1 VTSVERPRP
10 LGSLLASAQR
20 LTRRSIGRANVATGW
35 QDDAWT
41 LFDEVGEL
49 HFLATTLAGRG
60 GNARI
65 YVGEIGDDPTEAP
78 TPVDDPNISGVLD
91 AVGDSS
97 NARTQMIVRLLV
109 NLFITGGGWL
119 VGVPRWR
126 FPASLLPAEP
136 DPFAPRDETLEWRML
151 SVNEVS
157 SGSTGDV
164 TLRFGPTEA
173 EKVLCSPDD
182 VFLIRVW
189 RPHPRHWWEADS
201 PTRAVLPILRELV
214 ALTQYVSALT
224 DSRLTGAGAIIF
236 PESAS
241 RALRVSAGLGEDDP
255 TDPLS
260 EAFIETAAEARRNQD
275 SAAAKVAIV
284 LNLPDEAC
292 ALVRHITFAVP
303 LDAEARPLREE
314 AIRRL
319 ALGLDA
325 PPEVLLGSGST
336 NHWTG
341 WLVDEQVVTTHLAP
355 PLALICDALTTQ
367 YLWPVL
373 VQQGKTEEEA
383 RRYVIWFD
391 VSDLIIRPSHSQDA
405 FALHAVGAISD
416 EALRN
421 ATGFDDTDKPE
432 EDALHLPLEVTMAI
446 ELVKG
451 QPALAANPGLPGLV
465 AQFRAVLHG
474 DIPIV
479 ETPVAQIPE
488 KNGQP
493 QSKAPAIGPKPIAV
507 GAPSLIPQT
516 DQAPPAAPTAAAM
529 DREMWVQEASR

>member
-1 VTSVERPRP
+1 LR
-10 LGSLLASAQR
+10 ASAQR
-20 LTRRSIGRANVATGW
+20 LTSRSIGRANVATGW

-60 GNARI
+60 GSARI

-91 AVGDSS
+91 AIGDSS
-97 NARTQMIVRLLV
+97 NARTQMVVRLLV
-109 NLFITGGGWL
+109 NLFIAGGGWL
-119 VGVPRWR
+119 VGVPRWKL
-126 FPASLLPAEP
+126 PASLLPEEP
-136 DPFAPRDETLEWRML
+136 DPMAPQDETLEWRML
-151 SVNEVS
+151 SVHEVVGS
-157 SGSTGDV
+157 SNGNV
-164 TLRFGPTEA
+164 TLWFGPTEA
-173 EKVLCSPDD
+173 DKVIIKDPKDA
-182 VFLIRVW
+182 FLIKVW
-189 RPHPRHWWEADS
+189 RPHPQKWWDADS

-214 ALTQYVSALT
+214 ALTKFVSSQT
-224 DSRLTGAGAIIF
+224 DSRLIGAGAIIF

-241 RALRVSAGLGEDDP
+241 RALRVAAGLGEDDP
-255 TDPLS
+255 TDPLI
-260 EAFIETAAEARRNQD
+260 EAFIETAAEAIRNQD
-275 SAAAKVAIV
+275 SAAAKVPIA
-284 LNLPDEAC
+284 LNLPDESC
-292 ALVRHITFAVP
+292 ALVRHLSFATP
-303 LDAEARPLREE
+303 LDKEAMPLREE

-325 PPEVLLGSGST
+325 PPEVLLGSGNI
-336 NHWTG
+336 NHWGG

-383 RRYVIWFD
+383 RRFVIWFD

-432 EDALHLPLEVTMAI
+432 EDDLDLPLEVTMAI

-516 DQAPPAAPTAAAM
+516 DQNPPAAPTAAAM
-529 DREMWVQEASR
+529 EPVR